1 MKETLWITLII
12 IASIIFTFGLTLYL
26 SRKYKVNKSL
36 PYPEKFNEELEK
48 ANWYKKLN
56 YGALVFT
63 NIWLV
68 INGFWLSAVLYFV
81 LFLTFPP
88 IAILISIVL
97 FFKGTSLSWG
107 TGERWGNDCEAF
119 LDEQVFWNALSII
132 PIGGGILLLISMVFS
147 A

>member
-1 MKETLWITLII
+1 LKETLWITLII

-26 SRKYKVNKSL
+26 SRKYKVDKPL
-36 PYPEKFNEELEK
+36 PYPENFNEEFEK

-56 YGALVFT
+56 FGALVFT

-97 FFKGTSLSWG
+97 FFKGTSLSWD
-107 TGERWGNDCEAF
+107 TGERWGNNCEAF
-119 LDEQVFWNALSII
+119 LDEQAFWNALSFF